1 MKDTAVSCVFEILG
15 KRETGF
21 SWDVMDTEFLD
32 GGWFMYRAAKL
43 DETKKYALIQQAK
56 LVHADLHYMDET
68 GTYRLWSY
76 IRSNPITEN
85 KELKERLINAARKQK
100 EPVIYQDE
108 NQVLFSC
115 LYSADID
122 AFLLV
127 GPMALKKMDVVE
139 LHQYYAAY
147 SMKPDK
153 EQEFIVFPFSR
164 ALSVIGLMNVTFT
177 GRIIPDGELM
187 EKNNLLHQTDGSM
200 GKEFLEFDFRTEAEE
215 QHHHSYRQE
224 KKLLSCVR
232 EGRVEEALQMSMDLD
247 IETGR
252 LSGNDMHHWQH
263 LVVVAITLC
272 TRAAIEG
279 GMAPAEAYRV
289 SDYYIQKSENC
300 KEVSALVAW
309 RNSAVKDLAERVRR
323 LNSVKHTSNYVENA
337 QHYIAA
343 HYREK
348 IYLEDIAKK
357 LSISATYLSK
367 LFVKETEERLQDYIV
382 RFRVERAANLL
393 MYSEETIS
401 YIAEYVNFPSQS
413 YMGKVFKKYKGMTP
427 QKYRD
432 KYKPREFET
441 R

>member
-1 MKDTAVSCVFEILG
+1 MYNGVG
-15 KRETGF
+15 
-21 SWDVMDTEFLD
+21 MDEV
-32 GGWFMYRAAKL
+32 
-43 DETKKYALIQQAK
+43 KKYALIQQAK
-56 LVHADLHYMDET
+56 LVRTDLYYIDRN
-68 GTYRLWSY
+68 GTEEWLWNY
-76 IRSNPITEN
+76 TKSNPFTEN
-85 KELKERLINAARKQK
+85 QELKKELMNAARRQR
-100 EPVIYQDE
+100 EPVICQDE

-115 LYSADID
+115 IYSDEME
-122 AFLLV
+122 AFLLI

-139 LHQYYAAY
+139 LHRYYSTY
-147 SMKPDK
+147 SMKPDQ
-153 EQEFIVFPFSR
+153 EQELVIFTVSR

-177 GRIIPDGELM
+177 GQIISDEELIV
-187 EKNNLLHQTDGSM
+187 KNHLTNRLEEGIER
-200 GKEFLEFDFRTEAEE
+200 EFVEFGFRTEAEE
-215 QHHHSYRQE
+215 QQHHSYREE
-224 KKLLSCVR
+224 KRLLDCVR
-232 EGRVEEALQMSMDLD
+232 QGRVDEALQMSMDLD

-252 LSGNDMHHWQH
+252 LSGNDMHHWQY

-279 GMAPAEAYRV
+279 GIPPAEAYRV
-289 SDYYIQKSENC
+289 SDYYIQKSESC

-309 RNSAVKDLAERVRR
+309 RNSAVKDLAERVWR
-323 LNSVKHTSNYVENA
+323 LNNAKHTSNYVENA
-337 QHYIAA
+337 KNYIAA

-348 IYLEDIAKK
+348 IYLEEIAEK
-357 LSISATYLSK
+357 LSISPTYLSK

-413 YMGKVFKKYKGMTP
+413 YMGKVFKRYKGMTP

>member
-1 MKDTAVSCVFEILG
+1 MYNGVGMDEI
-15 KRETGF
+15 
-21 SWDVMDTEFLD
+21 
-32 GGWFMYRAAKL
+32 
-43 DETKKYALIQQAK
+43 KKYTLIQQAK
-56 LVHADLHYMDET
+56 LVRTELYYIDKN
-68 GTYRLWSY
+68 GTEKWLWNCLKNSPF
-76 IRSNPITEN
+76 IESEELK
-85 KELKERLINAARKQK
+85 KELMNAARIQK
-100 EPVIYQDE
+100 EPVICQDE

-115 LYSADID
+115 IYSENMG
-122 AFLLV
+122 AFLLI

-139 LHQYYAAY
+139 LHRYYSTY
-147 SMKPDK
+147 SMKMDN
-153 EQEFIVFPFSR
+153 EQELVVFTVSR
-164 ALSVIGLMNVTFT
+164 ALSIIGLMNVTFT
-177 GRIIPDGELM
+177 GQIVSDKELIV
-187 EKNNLLHQTDGSM
+187 KNHLTNRLKGGIEQG
-200 GKEFLEFDFRTEAEE
+200 FLEFDFRTEAEE
-215 QHHHSYRQE
+215 QHHHSYREE
-224 KKLLSCVR
+224 KRLLDCVR
-232 EGRVEEALQMSMDLD
+232 QGRVDEALQMSMDLD

-279 GMAPAEAYRV
+279 GIPPAEAYRV
-289 SDYYIQKSENC
+289 SDYYIQKSETC

-309 RNSAVKDLAERVRR
+309 RNSAVKDLAERVWR
-323 LNSVKHTSNYVENA
+323 LKNAKHTSNYVENA
-337 QHYIAA
+337 KNYIAV

-348 IYLEDIAKK
+348 IYLEEIAEK
-357 LSISATYLSK
+357 LSISPTYLSK

-413 YMGKVFKKYKGMTP
+413 YMGRVFKKYKGMTP
-427 QKYRD
+427 QRFRD